1 MGPAWLCDTLWPHV
15 WPSAGRS
22 LLGLQFI
29 RNTVAME
36 VSRPLSE
43 YKKISR
49 KGQIA
54 LMREPAVFQNPD
66 TVWKKSL

>member
-1 MGPAWLCDTLWPHV
+1 
-15 WPSAGRS
+15 
-22 LLGLQFI
+22 
-29 RNTVAME
+29 ME